1 MPSQANILS
10 FLTSPPKRKAEQA
23 EQQTEKAE
31 EVSQKKVKVDTKAV
45 KETELVTDKND
56 NCAFE
61 FASSTITIG
70 SSWAE
75 VLTGESKKPYF
86 KKLSQFVSKERSQY
100 TIYPPL
106 QDVFSWTLHQRLDQV
121 KVVILGQ
128 DPYHGPNQAH
138 GLCFSVQKNIKFPP
152 SLRNI
157 FKLLSK
163 EYDDFVT
170 PKHGNLTPWAKQG
183 VLLLNAVLTVRS
195 GKANSHKDRGWEKFT
210 DVIIRHVSSELRN
223 VVFMLWGSYAQKK
236 GANICKKS
244 HLVLKSVHP
253 SPLSAHHGYFECA
266 HFTKANKYLVD
277 MNREPVDW
285 NCLSTGE

>member
-10 FLTSPPKRKAEQA
+10 FLSSPPKRKAGKV
-23 EQQTEKAE
+23 EQQSEETEQ
-31 EVSQKKVKVDTKAV
+31 VSQKKVKLEAV
-45 KETELVTDKND
+45 KKNEIITDKNSTEKYV
-56 NCAFE
+56 FE
-61 FASSTITIG
+61 FASSTINIG
-70 SSWAE
+70 SSWSE
-75 VLTGESKKPYF
+75 ILTSESKKPYF

-106 QDVFSWTLHQRLDQV
+106 QDVFSWTLHHKLEQI

-138 GLCFSVQKNIKFPP
+138 GLCFSVQKNVKFPP

-163 EYDDFVT
+163 EYEEFAI
-170 PKHGNLTPWAKQG
+170 PQHGDLTSWAKQG

-195 GKANSHKDRGWEKFT
+195 SKANSHKDKGWEKFT
-210 DVIIRHVSSELRN
+210 DAIISHVSKKSKN
-223 VVFMLWGSYAQKK
+223 VVFMLWGNYAQKK

-253 SPLSAHHGYFECA
+253 SPLSAHNGYFQCA
-266 HFTKANKYLVD
+266 HFTKANQYLKE
-277 MNREPVDW
+277 NQREPINW
-285 NCLSTGE
+285 NCFSV